1 MKQRSKKVIAISLV
15 LTMVCTM
22 VCGCKKSDR
31 SGEISGETYKFLDES
46 GETIGVRFHGGAEC
60 FSAVTNMDMFYKGL
74 SICID
79 RVYAREQMTGGDA
92 DLVQT
97 AFMKEQKCDATMSG
111 VLNCEDTMEILED
124 CGLSFVTRGD
134 GTYSCIPDLVI
145 PFEVAEGDDQAYR
158 LAELV
163 KADLGIIGIVV
174 EIKVYPVDEYTELIQ
189 NDSYHLIATVSD
201 ESNEDTGYI
210 PLWKK

>member
-1 MKQRSKKVIAISLV
+1 M
-15 LTMVCTM
+15 
-22 VCGCKKSDR
+22 
-31 SGEISGETYKFLDES
+31 
-46 GETIGVRFHGGAEC
+46 
-60 FSAVTNMDMFYKGL
+60 
-74 SICID
+74 
-79 RVYAREQMTGGDA
+79 
-92 DLVQT
+92 
-97 AFMKEQKCDATMSG
+97 
-111 VLNCEDTMEILED
+111 NCEDTMEILED